1 MGQHELPRPTF
12 CQPPGKRAGCGV
24 GQVAPRTQNTLL
36 QVIGIRPGEQPFL
49 VVVALQHQQSHT
61 LQRLLGLR
69 RDNARVREYPDA
81 CPVMIH
87 TKIDALRGVMA
98 GGKHGDPGVPDVES
112 ACPRNDT
119 QYIRH
124 AGTLAAQ
131 GFRRSTAGVQRQTV
145 LLCQRRHAANVV
157 RVLVSQQNAGDIRRG
172 QGKRLQG
179 AAYSPRGDAGVHQK
193 VGPAGADQQAV
204 SLRPTG

>member
-36 QVIGIRPGEQPFL
+36 QVVRIRPGEQPRL
-49 VVVALQHQQSHT
+49 VVVALQHHEVNAC
-61 LQRLLGLR
+61 QRLLSLR
-69 RDNARVREYPDA
+69 CDNARIREYPDA
-81 CPVMIH
+81 CTVVIH
-87 TKIDALRGVMA
+87 TKIDALRSVMA

-131 GFRRSTAGVQRQTV
+131 SFRRSTAGVQRQTV

-157 RVLVSQQNAGDIRRG
+157 RVLMGQQNAGDIRRG

-179 AAYSPRGDAGVHQK
+179 AAYSPRGYAGVHQK
-193 VGPAGADQQAV
+193 VGPPGADQQAV

>member
-1 MGQHELPRPTF
+1 M
-12 CQPPGKRAGCGV
+12 
-24 GQVAPRTQNTLL
+24 
-36 QVIGIRPGEQPFL
+36 
-49 VVVALQHQQSHT
+49 VALQHQQSHT
-61 LQRLLGLR
+61 LQCLLSLR
-69 RDNARVREYPDA
+69 CDKARIREYPDA
-81 CPVMIH
+81 GSTVVH
-87 TKIDALRGVMA
+87 AKIDALRSVMA
-98 GGKHGDPGVPDVES
+98 GGEYGDPGVPDVES

-131 GFRRSTAGVQRQTV
+131 GFRRSTAGIQRQTV

-157 RVLVSQQNAGDIRRG
+157 RVLMGQQNAGDIRRG

-179 AAYSPRGDAGVHQK
+179 AAYSPRGYAGVHQK

-204 SLRPTG
+204 TLRPTG